1 MRKRKMAGAK
11 VTLHSWRRILALG
24 LAAGM
29 ATTAIPLQLMAAQE
43 TVQESQT
50 TGSVTEGY
58 ASERI
63 DNGYAKISA
72 GYALPEYTGGDI
84 EYPIKDICTSTD
96 AVFTD
101 DYGYT
106 SAVQIGERGSIE
118 LELNVVADGIYYMCF
133 DYLADSDTI
142 LPVEAQFWFG

>member
-1 MRKRKMAGAK
+1 MTGAK
-11 VTLHSWRRILALG
+11 VTLRSWRRILALG

-29 ATTAIPLQLMAAQE
+29 AATAIPLQLMAAQE

-72 GYALPEYTGGDI
+72 GYALPEYTGGGI
-84 EYPIKDICTSTD
+84 MVPQTNCKDRYT
-96 AVFTD
+96 AVIYFLD
-101 DYGYT
+101 F
-106 SAVQIGERGSIE
+106 
-118 LELNVVADGIYYMCF
+118 LNDGNTVCRV
-133 DYLADSDTI
+133 SGT
-142 LPVEAQFWFG
+142 V